1 MCGRRAD
8 SSGTSRRFAHVLK
21 AANFDPKAFVPC
33 YGMAE
38 CALAISFAPLGEGLD
53 AMNLDKDLM
62 ATTGEAKLV
71 DDSSGKT
78 ERSILSFVNCGKILP
93 SLN

>member
-8 SSGTSRRFAHVLK
+8 SSEPLRRFAHVLK

-53 AMNLDKDLM
+53 AMNLDK
-62 ATTGEAKLV
+62 
-71 DDSSGKT
+71 
-78 ERSILSFVNCGKILP
+78 I
-93 SLN
+93 